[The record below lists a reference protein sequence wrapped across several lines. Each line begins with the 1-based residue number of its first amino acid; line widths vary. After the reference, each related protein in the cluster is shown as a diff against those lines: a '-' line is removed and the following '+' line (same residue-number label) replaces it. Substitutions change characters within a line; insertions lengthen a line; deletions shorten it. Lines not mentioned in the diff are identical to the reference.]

1 MTDEEYI
8 PSINKL
14 FNSLGRKMT
23 KRYYGLDVTFEVISI
38 TPISF
43 DDVYLVNAD
52 YNYGELKS
60 LRVKVTPPIPQILDV
75 KTETD
80 FVYGKYADGENLE
93 DNLEPLLGYVGLK
106 GSAVT
111 LTEDSVQQ
119 VSSNLYSSSVVIDTS
134 NPHIRYNNQQ
144 ILIPDKNFI
153 TLSNGTV
160 VEKKTGLIYVI
171 FVSDSHI
178 DFQGHNAESLAN
190 LTDYQWWESLTNQDI
205 QIINKEFST

>member
-106 GSAVT
+106 G
-111 LTEDSVQQ
+111 
-119 VSSNLYSSSVVIDTS
+119 
-134 NPHIRYNNQQ
+134 
-144 ILIPDKNFI
+144 
-153 TLSNGTV
+153 
-160 VEKKTGLIYVI
+160 
-171 FVSDSHI
+171 
-178 DFQGHNAESLAN
+178 
-190 LTDYQWWESLTNQDI
+190 
-205 QIINKEFST
+205 